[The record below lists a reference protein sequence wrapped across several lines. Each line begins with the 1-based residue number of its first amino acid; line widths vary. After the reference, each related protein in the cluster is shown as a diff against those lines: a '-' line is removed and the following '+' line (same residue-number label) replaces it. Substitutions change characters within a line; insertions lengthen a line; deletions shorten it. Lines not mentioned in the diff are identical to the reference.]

1 MKIGENIKKMRE
13 LKGYTQ
19 EEMASKLNIS
29 QNGYSKIEREETDVQ
44 FSRLVQISQALEIDL
59 LDLIAFDGQ
68 RLLFNVSN
76 TNNHTGFAYLN
87 NDLPTILKEVGK
99 QYEARI
105 EAQQKEIDRLH
116 TLLEKALT
124 R

>member
-1 MKIGENIKKMRE
+1 MNAISKKLYFSKIEPKYSR
-13 LKGYTQ
+13 
-19 EEMASKLNIS
+19 
-29 QNGYSKIEREETDVQ
+29 YSKIEREETDVQ

-76 TNNHTGFAYLN
+76 TNNQTGFAYLN

-99 QYEARI
+99 QYESRI

-116 TLLEKALT
+116 ELLKQALSK
-124 R
+124 

>member
-1 MKIGENIKKMRE
+1 MKIGENIKKLRE

-19 EEMASKLNIS
+19 EDMASKLNIS

-44 FSRLVQISQALEIDL
+44 FSRLVQISQVLDVNL

-76 TNNHTGFAYLN
+76 TNNQTGVAYLN

-99 QYEARI
+99 QYESRI
-105 EAQQKEIDRLH
+105 EAQQKEIERLH
-116 TLLEKALT
+116 ELLKQALT
-124 R
+124 K